1 MAPSTVTPKTLGWAV
16 LFLLLAFS
24 VAMAAAWTTAAL
36 LTGGTGAGADWLR
49 VSGAPQIL
57 LQGLSATAGAML
69 ATYLIGVR
77 GLGLDLQTL
86 RWRGKGWGARPVR
99 WGFALGVAAAAL
111 SILLAVALGRG
122 RWVGDGG
129 TPLEFA
135 ARAAETLIVLAPA
148 AFSEELLFRGV
159 PLVLAAKL
167 LGRAPAVAL
176 LAALFA
182 LAHMLNPNVTAQ
194 GLANVGLAG
203 VFLGAAFYCP
213 GGIWTA
219 SAAHLGWNATLAV
232 SGTAVSGVPFDMPAI
247 DFHVGGPS
255 WLTGGRFGPEG
266 GLLATLAL
274 GVGTLVAIR
283 WARKD
288 VI

>member
-1 MAPSTVTPKTLGWAV
+1 MAPSTVTPKALGWAV

-24 VAMAAAWTTAAL
+24 VAMAAAWTTATL

-69 ATYLIGVR
+69 ATYLIGMR

-86 RWRGKGWGARPVR
+86 RWRGKGWGTRPVR

-129 TPLEFA
+129 TTLEFA

-182 LAHMLNPNVTAQ
+182 LAHTLNPNVTAQ